1 MPWAATES
9 QRFPA
14 AGLPPRSSC
23 HGKLLNYGV
32 QGERVSLGLGQQDGV
47 VGELFFSGSR
57 MLLPGRWFRALS
69 GL

>member
-9 QRFPA
+9 QRFPVP
-14 AGLPPRSSC
+14 GLQLRFSC

-47 VGELFFSGSR
+47 VGELFFSGHR
-57 MLLPGRWFRALS
+57 MLLPGQWFRALS

>member
-9 QRFPA
+9 QRFLVP
-14 AGLPPRSSC
+14 GLQPRSSYS
-23 HGKLLNYGV
+23 GKLQNYGV

-47 VGELFFSGSR
+47 VEEIFFSSSR
-57 MLLPGRWFRALS
+57 MLLPGQWFGALA